1 MRGCTSPNPEGSRDA
16 VDIVLWHHVVSTV
29 EAGEEEIGMPVYDR
43 EALKLDLKRLVTTEC
58 EKDVDVDEIDDD
70 DFLIGG
76 PLELDSLDA
85 LQICME
91 VKNRYGVR
99 IEGGPEARRA
109 LQSINALA
117 DTILGFTPEPPVA

>member
-1 MRGCTSPNPEGSRDA
+1 MVA
-16 VDIVLWHHVVSTV
+16 L
-29 EAGEEEIGMPVYDR
+29 DR
-43 EALKLDLKRLVTTEC
+43 EKLKQDLKKLVTTEC
-58 EKDVDVDEIDDD
+58 DKDVDAGDIRDDE
-70 DFLIGG
+70 FLIGG
-76 PLELDSLDA
+76 PLQLDSLDA

-117 DTILGFTPEPPVA
+117 DTILNAELDCPAS

>member
-1 MRGCTSPNPEGSRDA
+1 
-16 VDIVLWHHVVSTV
+16 
-29 EAGEEEIGMPVYDR
+29 MPVLDR
-43 EALKLDLKRLVTTEC
+43 ELLKLELKRLVTTEC
-58 EKDVDVDEIDDD
+58 EKDVDVATIRDDE
-70 DFLIGG
+70 FLIGG

-117 DTILGFTPEPPVA
+117 DTILSSEPDGPAP

>member
-1 MRGCTSPNPEGSRDA
+1 ML
-16 VDIVLWHHVVSTV
+16 VLN
-29 EAGEEEIGMPVYDR
+29 R
-43 EALKLDLKRLVTTEC
+43 ESLKLDLKRLITTEC
-58 EKDVDVDEIDDD
+58 DKNMDIAEISDDE
-70 DFLIGG
+70 FLIGG

-117 DTILGFTPEPPVA
+117 DTILRAEPDPPAS

>member
-1 MRGCTSPNPEGSRDA
+1 
-16 VDIVLWHHVVSTV
+16 
-29 EAGEEEIGMPVYDR
+29 MPVYDR

-58 EKDVDVDEIDDD
+58 EKDVDVAEIDDD
-70 DFLIGG
+70 EFLIGG

-91 VKNRYGVR
+91 VKSRYGVR

-117 DTILGFTPEPPVA
+117 DTILGIAPEPPGA

>member
-1 MRGCTSPNPEGSRDA
+1 MA
-16 VDIVLWHHVVSTV
+16 VL
-29 EAGEEEIGMPVYDR
+29 DR
-43 EALKLDLKRLVTTEC
+43 ESLKQDLKMLVRTEC
-58 EKDVDVDEIDDD
+58 EKPVDIAEISDDE
-70 DFLIGG
+70 FLIGG
-76 PLELDSLDA
+76 RLQLDSLDA

-117 DTILGFTPEPPVA
+117 DTILNAEPDHPAS